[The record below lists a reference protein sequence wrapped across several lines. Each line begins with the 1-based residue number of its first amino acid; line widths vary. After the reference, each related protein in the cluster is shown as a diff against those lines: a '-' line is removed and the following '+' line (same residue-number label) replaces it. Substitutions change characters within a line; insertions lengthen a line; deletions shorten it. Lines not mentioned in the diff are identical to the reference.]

1 MDALTHLPE
10 CDDRREYR
18 DDLLHVSAALLA
30 GSEHVTNVTDKDID
44 TAVCIADRLIRKV
57 DKFVSGP
64 AQSEYTPGYSFG
76 RAVHKFHKDDDTTT
90 LPVPPVVLGDQDGAA

>member
-10 CDDRREYR
+10 CDDRRMYR
-18 DDLLHVSAALLA
+18 ADLIAVAASLLPA
-30 GSEHVTNVTDKDID
+30 GATVRDRDID
-44 TAVCIADRLIRKV
+44 DAIATADRLIRKV

-76 RAVHKFHKDDDTTT
+76 RAVHKFHKDDDTAT